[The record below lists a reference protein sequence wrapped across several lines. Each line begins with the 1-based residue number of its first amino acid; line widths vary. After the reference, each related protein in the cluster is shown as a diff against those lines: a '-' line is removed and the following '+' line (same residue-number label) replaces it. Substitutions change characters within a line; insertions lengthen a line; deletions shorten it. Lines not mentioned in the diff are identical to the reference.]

1 MPAYFVLASSFV
13 LTLSSSACQLI
24 WRAQVL
30 HAGARYLAI
39 LDLGCNIIRDEG
51 CIAVA
56 NAIKGNHASSL
67 RWLSMQR
74 NGITAEGVQVSE
86 A

>member
-1 MPAYFVLASSFV
+1 M
-13 LTLSSSACQLI
+13 
-24 WRAQVL
+24 L

-39 LDLGCNIIRDEG
+39 LDQGCNIIRDEG

-74 NGITAEGVQVSE
+74 NGITAEGVQVSDKGTCVD
-86 A
+86 

>member
-1 MPAYFVLASSFV
+1 MPDYIVPSFA
-13 LTLSSSACQLI
+13 LTPFLCQLI
-24 WRAQVL
+24 RLAQVL

-39 LDLGCNIIRDEG
+39 LDLGCNSIRDEG
-51 CIAVA
+51 CIALA

-74 NGITAEGVQVSE
+74 NGITAEGVRVCEQRLKG
-86 A
+86 